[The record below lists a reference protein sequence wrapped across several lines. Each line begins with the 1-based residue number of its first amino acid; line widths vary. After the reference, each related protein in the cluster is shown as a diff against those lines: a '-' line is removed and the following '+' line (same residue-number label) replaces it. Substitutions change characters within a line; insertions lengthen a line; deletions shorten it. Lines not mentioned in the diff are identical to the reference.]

1 MNYFWLLP
9 VLASVFY
16 VVIVVIYRLTIHPLA
31 KYPGP
36 IVGRVT
42 DWYSVYHAWK
52 GDRHLD
58 FHRLHQ
64 RYGTIVRFGPN
75 RISVNSSSGMRA
87 IYGPKCNV
95 QKSNFYTVFNHFFQ
109 DPSTTSIINKDQHSR
124 KRRILAKGLSERS
137 LKAVEQPLISAT
149 QNLFQ
154 HVSAGKVSGQ
164 VSAEAGKG
172 WSTPQ
177 DMAQWFNYIAFDL
190 MGEFCFG
197 ESFDMVDKEDNRHI
211 IDIISDGV
219 QCLNIVGHMPR
230 LLELRLEN
238 LLFSRLVH
246 GLHEYQRYS
255 ERQARKCMKKD
266 PEKDA
271 QSVFDLLLPD
281 PNTNSEEAFT
291 ITELTSESSL
301 LILAGSDTT
310 STALA
315 HTLFH
320 LLNNPQTLKQLTAE
334 IRSTF
339 RELNEIQNNKALR
352 DCQYLRACIDESL
365 RLTPPVAGLMS
376 REVLPG
382 GLDIDGHH
390 FPAGVDIGTCHYAL
404 QHSET
409 YYRNAFGYDP
419 LRWIISDRNT
429 AEDVALA
436 QSAFCAFSIGPRG
449 CAGKAMAYMEMTII
463 LARMVWLFDV
473 RLAKGDPLG
482 QTSMSAAAAQQQR
495 DYQTMDKFV
504 SKVFG
509 PVVEFRGRDQ
519 EKATP
524 RSA

>member
-1 MNYFWLLP
+1 M
-9 VLASVFY
+9 
-16 VVIVVIYRLTIHPLA
+16 
-31 KYPGP
+31 
-36 IVGRVT
+36 
-42 DWYSVYHAWK
+42 
-52 GDRHLD
+52 
-58 FHRLHQ
+58 
-64 RYGTIVRFGPN
+64 
-75 RISVNSSSGMRA
+75 
-87 IYGPKCNV
+87 
-95 QKSNFYTVFNHFFQ
+95 
-109 DPSTTSIINKDQHSR
+109 
-124 KRRILAKGLSERS
+124 
-137 LKAVEQPLISAT
+137 EQPLVSAT
-149 QNLFQ
+149 KNLFRYF
-154 HVSAGKVSGQ
+154 SAGKANGQ
-164 VSAEAGKG
+164 EGSQAGNG
-172 WSTPQ
+172 WSSPQ

-197 ESFDMVDKEDNRHI
+197 KSFDMVDKEDNRHI

-255 ERQARKCMKKD
+255 ETQARECMKKD
-266 PEKDA
+266 PKKNV

-281 PNTNSEEAFT
+281 PKARSEESFS
-291 ITELTSESSL
+291 ISELTSESSL

-315 HTLFH
+315 NTLFH
-320 LLNNPQTLKQLTAE
+320 LLNNPHTLKQLTME

-339 RELNEIQNNKALR
+339 RELNEIQNNKSLR

-404 QHSET
+404 QHNET
-409 YYRNAFGYDP
+409 YYRNAFEYDP
-419 LRWIISDRNT
+419 CRWIVSVTNT

-436 QSAFCAFSIGPRG
+436 KSAFCAFSIGPRG

-463 LARMVWLFDV
+463 LASMVWLFNV
-473 RLAKGDPLG
+473 RLAKGVPLG

-495 DYQTMDKFV
+495 DSQTMDKFV

-509 PVVEFRGRDQ
+509 PVVEFRT
-519 EKATP
+519 TP
-524 RSA
+524 SFVR